1 MKKIDIFISENDTL
15 DNALVIISDKILG
28 ISGVKKNDIQNKINK
43 IFSKVYN
50 NRVGYCVLYNKT
62 DGYYLKLYVLPKII
76 DKPNESK
83 DSQKRVIRN
92 LLKYMMHHYRLRSKY
107 KEYNEK
113 ILIKSNQDVSFD
125 TYSSI
130 KMAQSVEELMLFK
143 YKVILQQIRKF
154 FIKHKAFKRGRIEY
168 VSQNLKNKVNLK
180 KNIKEINKTLIH
192 QEKSYDIIY
201 SELATVA
208 FSILKLF
215 QKKINILDEQDKKEI
230 NSLTKLIQNLLIKK
244 YRVRSKASMK
254 KQQLLSKK
262 LYKLFRKKIEHKKL
276 YSNLLALFGIE
287 NFFDEES
294 NKDIL
299 LDIKADALFIQPD
312 VMYEWYVY
320 DWIIRKYCKA
330 KKMFNIEFD
339 TEIGKEQIH
348 IKSIQNKKPY
358 KIVKLLNKN
367 QVLEVSNRS
376 SEPDIVIITE
386 NKSIVIDAKWKIL
399 DNLKNNN
406 NESTNPKGLNMSDV
420 LKLQRDKKAYEA
432 VDAFLVFA
440 KLPNGVD
447 GTNYGVKYL
456 DEIDFKFTLV
466 DIHID
471 LLTKV

>member
-15 DNALVIISDKILG
+15 NNALTIISDKVVDFPD
-28 ISGVKKNDIQNKINK
+28 VKKNTIQNKINK

-50 NRVGYCVLYNKT
+50 NKIGYYVSYNKV
-62 DGYYLKLYVLPKII
+62 DDYYLKLYILPKII
-76 DKPNESK
+76 DKPREAK
-83 DSQKRVIRN
+83 DSQKQVIKS
-92 LLKYMMHHYRLRSKY
+92 LLKYMTHHYRLSSEH

-113 ILIKSNQDVSFD
+113 TLIKSNQDISFD
-125 TYSSI
+125 IYSST
-130 KMAQSVEELMLFK
+130 KSAQSIEELIFFK
-143 YKVILQQIRKF
+143 YKIILQQIRNF
-154 FIKHKAFKRGRIEY
+154 FIKHKSFKRGKLEY
-168 VSQNLKNKVNLK
+168 TSQSLKNKVNLA

-230 NSLTKLIQNLLIKK
+230 NSLTKSIQNLLIKK

-299 LDIKADALFIQPD
+299 LDMKADALFIQPD

-399 DNLKNNN
+399 DNLKSNDDV
-406 NESTNPKGLNMSDV
+406 SANPKGLNMSDV

-471 LLTKV
+471 L